1 MQFHGEFQHRVDPQ
15 GRIAIPARYREAF
28 TGGIYITRGFDQCVW
43 VFSPEE
49 WDTYSSRYA
58 AMSPNSRVART
69 LRRRVFGSTFD
80 LELDRQGRVVVPA
93 GLRQHAAIAE
103 EVVIIG
109 QDTYLE
115 VWSRDRWREQE
126 AQEANLAEIAEGLEA
141 ANG

>member
-1 MQFHGEFQHRVDPQ
+1 MLLGTFEGRVDAQ
-15 GRIAIPARYREAF
+15 GRVVIPQRFREPLE
-28 TGGIYITRGFDQCVW
+28 GGIVLARGIDGCIDVY
-43 VFSPEE
+43 PPRE
-49 WDTYSSRYA
+49 WDEVASTVKSFSRF
-58 AMSPNSRVART
+58 NRNAR
-69 LRRRVFGSTFD
+69 LARRLTFSGAYKASM
-80 LELDRQGRVVVPA
+80 DRQGRVVVPPA
-93 GLRQHAAIAE
+93 LRQHAAIAE